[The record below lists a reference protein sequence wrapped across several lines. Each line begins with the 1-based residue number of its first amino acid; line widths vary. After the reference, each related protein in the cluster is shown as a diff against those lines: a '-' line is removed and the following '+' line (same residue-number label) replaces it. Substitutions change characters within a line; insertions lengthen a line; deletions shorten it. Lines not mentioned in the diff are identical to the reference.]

1 METNSWIKIKEEIR
15 LREELRIDREKC
27 CYCGGCVGVCPADA
41 LLLMETELRI
51 DEEKCTM
58 CRYCLFFC
66 PVEAFSIQTDEL
78 SEHKPEVEIISTDV
92 VVVGAGPAGSICAKY
107 LAQSG
112 VNVLVIEKKQEIGVP
127 KRCAEAVDTQVFNEV
142 GIETDPVWLINRI
155 RTAVLYAPDG
165 NSVKFGAQSFEE
177 SGCMV
182 ERKIF
187 EKHLAKDAI
196 RAGAKYML
204 KTMALGV
211 LKEKNQVKGVVVEHM
226 GVKKKIAAKIVIAA
240 DGVDSMIS
248 KSAGQKTV
256 NRLKNYMSCFQYEM
270 AGIDNI
276 DEKAIHLYYGNSI
289 APGGYAWI
297 FPKGNS
303 LANVGVGIKMLK
315 EGSKTPK
322 GHLDEFIEKNP
333 SIFRSASAVEFN
345 CGGVPVNQTVET
357 LVGDGLMII
366 GDAAQL
372 VNPITGGGLKLAMIS
387 GKMAAE
393 VAAECLRKGDI
404 SVRSLSEY
412 QKKWD
417 VLEGKELR
425 RMVKLQQFTE
435 NLTDDDFNNLAGIL
449 TEKILGELAR
459 GIYSG
464 FIKLLLKKLPSLMH
478 FAVKFLKS

>member
-1 METNSWIKIKEEIR
+1 MNSRDEITKEVKLAEKLI
-15 LREELRIDREKC
+15 INREKC
-27 CYCGGCVGVCPADA
+27 CYCGGCVGVCPEDA
-41 LLLMETELRI
+41 LVLRETELKI
-51 DEEKCTM
+51 DEQKCTM

-66 PVEAFSIQTDEL
+66 PVEAFSLQSDEL
-78 SEHKPEVEIISTDV
+78 SKHKPEAEIISTDV

-112 VNVLVIEKKQEIGVP
+112 VNVLVVEKKQEIGVP
-127 KRCAEAVDTQVFNEV
+127 KRCAEAVDTQVFDEV
-142 GIETDPVWLINRI
+142 GIETNPLWLINHI
-155 RTAVLYAPDG
+155 QTAVLYAPNG
-165 NSVKFGAQSFEE
+165 NSVKFGAQSFED
-177 SGCMV
+177 SGCII

-196 RAGAKYML
+196 LAGAKYML
-204 KTMALGV
+204 KTTALGV
-211 LKEKNQVKGVVVEHM
+211 IKEKTQVKGVVVEHM
-226 GVKKKIAAKIVIAA
+226 GAKKTITAEIIIAA

-256 NRLKNYMSCFQYEM
+256 NRLKNYMSSFQYEM

-289 APGGYAWI
+289 APGGYVWI
-297 FPKGNS
+297 FPKGNGLS
-303 LANVGVGIKMLK
+303 NVGVGIKVLK
-315 EGSKTPK
+315 KGDKTPK
-322 GHLDEFIEKNP
+322 EHLDEFIEKNP
-333 SIFRSASAVEFN
+333 SIFKAASAVEFN
-345 CGGVPVNQTVET
+345 CGGIPVNQTVET
-357 LVGDGLMII
+357 LVGNGLMII

-393 VAAECLRKGDI
+393 VAAECLHKRDI
-404 SVRSLSEY
+404 SAESLSEY

-417 VLEGKELR
+417 ALQGKELK
-425 RMVKLQQFTE
+425 RMLMLQRFTDS
-435 NLTDDDFNNLAGIL
+435 LSDDDLNNLAGIL
-449 TEKILGELAR
+449 TERILGELAR